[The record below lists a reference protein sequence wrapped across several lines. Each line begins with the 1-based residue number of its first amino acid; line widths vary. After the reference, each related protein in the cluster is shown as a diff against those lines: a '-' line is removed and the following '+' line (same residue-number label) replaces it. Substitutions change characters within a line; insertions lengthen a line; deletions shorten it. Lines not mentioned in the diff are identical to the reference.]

1 MQARLEP
8 PGRPRRAHRQLH
20 ASPARPWR
28 TVHRRL
34 RRRVRLR
41 ERGSQEEPARPS
53 RGQRLCP
60 CLGRGVRGARRV
72 PAAHAAGE
80 SCASRPTYADPGTR
94 RWVHHP
100 QTATRNPYPPPIG
113 RVDSRPAFSRAH
125 GATLLATDLFQI
137 FAAAIANSQPK
148 TCARYEPPPRSPNWR
163 RQSEKHT
170 KYASPRPT
178 PGLCNGAAPTT
189 LKPGSDP
196 S

>member
-1 MQARLEP
+1 MQATLEP
-8 PGRPRRAHRQLH
+8 SGRPRRAHRQLH

-60 CLGRGVRGARRV
+60 CLGRGVRGARRS
-72 PAAHAAGE
+72 AAHAAGE

-113 RVDSRPAFSRAH
+113 RWTRGGILTRARCDTASHGPLPNLRGGHCERSENLRPIR
-125 GATLLATDLFQI
+125 
-137 FAAAIANSQPK
+137 AAAAFTELAS
-148 TCARYEPPPRSPNWR
+148 
-163 RQSEKHT
+163 QSEKHT